1 MYCRLSD
8 LFGVQFNRI
17 VKQSILLVVA
27 LIVTNL
33 MNGQVIY
40 DGSGGGYFN
49 GNIIGKVSG
58 SNFYNGSGKKIGK
71 VTGNYLSSTW
81 GTCIVLDASS
91 RKVGSINGDNI
102 YNAAGT
108 KIGQMACLDG
118 GNDDTYFRDG
128 AGRKVGTLSRKLHNS
143 EGKETRTIY
152 DYSNRVIGTTEGLSR
167 KEVILFFY
175 FFM

>member
-1 MYCRLSD
+1 MYSKLAY
-8 LFGVQFNRI
+8 LFDVPFNRI
-17 VKQSILLVVA
+17 IKQPILLVVA

-33 MNGQVIY
+33 IHGQVFY
-40 DGSGGGYFN
+40 DGSGGSYFN

-81 GTCIVLDASS
+81 GTCIVFDASS
-91 RKVGSINGDNI
+91 RKIGSINGDNI
-102 YNAAGT
+102 YNAAGS

-118 GNDDTYFRDG
+118 GNNDTYFRDG
-128 AGRKVGTLSRKLHNS
+128 SGRKVATLSRSLYNS

-167 KEVILFFY
+167 KEVIVFFY

>member
-1 MYCRLSD
+1 MYSKLAY
-8 LFGVQFNRI
+8 LFDVPFNRI
-17 VKQSILLVVA
+17 IKQPILLVVA

-33 MNGQVIY
+33 IHGQVIY

-81 GTCIVLDASS
+81 GNCVVYDASG
-91 RKVGSINGDNI
+91 RKIGSINADDI
-102 YNAAGT
+102 YNSAGS
-108 KIGQMACLDG
+108 KIGQMNCLDG
-118 GNDDTYFRDG
+118 GNDDTYFLDG
-128 AGRKVGTLSRKLHNS
+128 RGRKMGTLSRVLYNS
-143 EGKETRTIY
+143 KGKETRIIR
-152 DYSNRVIGTTEGLSR
+152 DYSNSVIGTTEGLSR
-167 KEVILFFY
+167 KEVIVFFY